1 MKIIKHLTLAAL
13 AALAV
18 TLLFQTPTTRAD
30 DKGQKVHENN
40 GAATLTFT
48 KWITLPFPPP
58 SGNFANLEGIVG
70 GDVGDGTMT
79 GEAFTAVL
87 QPDGVTTIVDAE
99 YHFHGSKHSLTFRF
113 QAVQTRFNNGGVI
126 TVSGVITGVVTDGW
140 LKGNVVEGAYTRY
153 ACTKGANGFCFDGIL
168 EIKKG
173 SKDKD

>member
-1 MKIIKHLTLAAL
+1 MRIIKNLTFTAL
-13 AALAV
+13 AS
-18 TLLFQTPTTRAD
+18 TLLFQTSITRAGD
-30 DKGQKVHENN
+30 NEGEARDHRD
-40 GAATLTFT
+40 AHITWT
-48 KWITLPFPPP
+48 KWITALNP
-58 SGNFANLEGIVG
+58 SPGIFANLEGIVG

-79 GEAFTAVL
+79 GVAFTAVL

-99 YHFHGSKHSLTFRF
+99 YHFQGSKHSFTFRF

-153 ACTKGANGFCFDGIL
+153 ACPQGANGFCFDGTL
-168 EIKKG
+168 EIERG